1 MVCGICSRKKY
12 GYGNPELHMTNGK
25 LEHNL
30 DALQYTGAE
39 EPVSVPSLLRQTSRL
54 HPHVIAIRAGEV
66 DGEWKEWSYQAL
78 LNEVEVVARALIES
92 GLQRHHSVAI
102 LGGNSPQWVIA
113 HLAAIFAG

>member
-1 MVCGICSRKKY
+1 M
-12 GYGNPELHMTNGK
+12 
-25 LEHNL
+25 
-30 DALQYTGAE
+30 
-39 EPVSVPSLLRQTSRL
+39 PSLLRQTSRL